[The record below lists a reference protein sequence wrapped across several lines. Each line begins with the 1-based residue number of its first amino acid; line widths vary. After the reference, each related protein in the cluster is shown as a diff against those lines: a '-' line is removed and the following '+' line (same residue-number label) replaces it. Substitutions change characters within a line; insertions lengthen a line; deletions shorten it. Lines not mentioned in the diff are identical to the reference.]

1 VPQEQRGDT
10 RFELAQVIAD
20 TDPARAKELVNEAI
34 AAYREAGAKGAR
46 GLAAAQAWIEA
57 RG

>member
-1 VPQEQRGDT
+1 MALG
-10 RFELAQVIAD
+10 LARRRVAD
-20 TDPARAKELVNEAI
+20 LARAKKLVNEAI